1 MHPHVESALTPT
13 RAALSI
19 VFIIS
24 GPSGSGKSSLVVLLL
39 RLVSG
44 LDFSVSYTTRP
55 PRGSERDGHEY
66 FFVSR
71 GEFERMV
78 AAGEFI
84 EHASVFGNCYGTA
97 RRFLDQAKEHGHDLV
112 LDVDVQGASQ
122 VKEKIPDTVSIFVLP
137 PDLHEL
143 EWRLRSRGLDVEEVI
158 QRRLALASHEM
169 ENYRRYDYVLVN
181 ERLEECADELRK
193 IVLSERKRRAG

>member
-1 MHPHVESALTPT
+1 M
-13 RAALSI
+13 SI
-19 VFIIS
+19 LFTIS
-24 GPSGSGKSSLVVLLL
+24 GSSRSGKSSLVALLL

-66 FFVSR
+66 FFVSHE
-71 GEFERMV
+71 EFERMV

-84 EHASVFGNCYGTA
+84 EHAEVFGNCYGTA
-97 RRFLDQAKEHGHDLV
+97 LRFLDQATEHGHDLL

-122 VKEKIPDTVSIFVLP
+122 VKEKIPNTVSIFVLP
-137 PDLHEL
+137 PDPHEL
-143 EWRLRSRGLDVEEVI
+143 EWRLRSRGLHAEEVI

-169 ENYRRYDYVLVN
+169 ENYSRYDYVLVN

-193 IVLSERKRRAG
+193 IVLSERRRRSG

>member
-1 MHPHVESALTPT
+1 
-13 RAALSI
+13 
-19 VFIIS
+19 
-24 GPSGSGKSSLVVLLL
+24 
-39 RLVSG
+39 
-44 LDFSVSYTTRP
+44 
-55 PRGSERDGHEY
+55 
-66 FFVSR
+66 
-71 GEFERMV
+71 MV

-84 EHASVFGNCYGTA
+84 EHSSVFGNCYGTA

-112 LDVDVQGASQ
+112 LDVDVQGASL

-137 PDLHEL
+137 PHLHKL

-193 IVLSERKRRAG
+193 IMLLERKRRAG

>member
-1 MHPHVESALTPT
+1 M
-13 RAALSI
+13 SI

-24 GPSGSGKSSLVVLLL
+24 GPSGSGKSSLVALLL
-39 RLVSG
+39 RLVSR

-71 GEFERMV
+71 EEFERMV

-84 EHASVFGNCYGTA
+84 EQANVFGNCYGSA
-97 RRFLDQAKEHGHDLV
+97 RRFLDQATEQGHDLL

-122 VKEKIPDTVSIFVLP
+122 VKEKIPDTVSILVLP
-137 PDLHEL
+137 LDPHEL
-143 EWRLRSRGLDVEEVI
+143 EWRLRSPGLDAEEVI
-158 QRRLALASHEM
+158 RRRLALASHEI

-181 ERLEECADELRK
+181 ERLEECADELHK

>member
-1 MHPHVESALTPT
+1 M
-13 RAALSI
+13 SI

-24 GPSGSGKSSLVVLLL
+24 GPSGSGKSSLVALLL

-71 GEFERMV
+71 EEFERMI
-78 AAGEFI
+78 AAGELI
-84 EHASVFGNCYGTA
+84 EHAKVFGNCYGTA
-97 RRFLDQAKEHGHDLV
+97 RRFLHQATEHGHDLL

-137 PDLHEL
+137 PNHHEL
-143 EWRLRSRGLDVEEVI
+143 EWRLRGRGLDAEEVI

-181 ERLEECADELRK
+181 ERLEECADKLRK
-193 IVLSERKRRAG
+193 IVLSERKRRSG

>member
-1 MHPHVESALTPT
+1 M
-13 RAALSI
+13 SI

-24 GPSGSGKSSLVVLLL
+24 GPSGSGKSSLVALLL

-44 LDFSVSYTTRP
+44 LVFSVSYTTRP

-71 GEFERMV
+71 EEFERMV
-78 AAGEFI
+78 DAGEFI
-84 EHASVFGNCYGTA
+84 EHAKVFGNCYGTA
-97 RRFLDQAKEHGHDLV
+97 RRFLDQATEHGHDL
-112 LDVDVQGASQ
+112 LLEVDVQGASQ
-122 VKEKIPDTVSIFVLP
+122 VREKIPDTVSIFVLP
-137 PDLHEL
+137 PDPHEL
-143 EWRLRSRGLDVEEVI
+143 EWWLRSRGLDAEEVI

-193 IVLSERKRRAG
+193 IVLSERKRRSG